1 MNAKVKS
8 KKKHTNRGK
17 QQKKKPSKV
26 TMIENVATPALSS
39 ETNSLVEVS
48 TQLNR
53 FHEATVDH
61 SSKDIF
67 LNGINIKIGDN
78 DLLIDSQLKI
88 ESSCRYGLVGRNG
101 IGKSTLLKALG
112 NDMFEG
118 ISSSLRI
125 LYVDQLEDQNEFV
138 TVIETVLAA
147 DIEANQLKRKLELLQ
162 EVVGENDQ
170 EMVIQTIQKVVIE
183 ELAEEVRIKL
193 KIAEKRSGDR

>member
-17 QQKKKPSKV
+17 QQKKKPSKIK
-26 TMIENVATPALSS
+26 MIENVATPATYS
-39 ETNSLVEVS
+39 ESNSLVEVS

-67 LNGINIKIGDN
+67 LNGVNIKIGDN
-78 DLLIDSQLKI
+78 DLLIVSQLKI

-162 EVVGENDQ
+162 EVVGENNQ
-170 EMVIQTIQKVVIE
+170 EMVIQTIQKVVVE
-183 ELAEEVRIKL
+183 DLAEDVRIKL